1 VVQQGGKA
9 EPAKVAKPAT
19 KATKAAKDVK
29 AKESKRANVGSGL
42 ESVDDDK
49 KALIAA
55 MKALLAQIK
64 AQKAQAGDADKTVG
78 AAKDAGER
86 RMFDREY

>member
-29 AKESKRANVGSGL
+29 AKDSKRADVAR
-42 ESVDDDK
+42 SVDDDR
-49 KALIAA
+49 KALVAA
-55 MKALLAQIK
+55 MKELLAKIK
-64 AQKAQAGDADKTVG
+64 AQKAQAGDADKSAD

-86 RMFDREY
+86 RTFDREY

>member
-29 AKESKRANVGSGL
+29 AKDSKRADVAR
-42 ESVDDDK
+42 SVDDDK
-49 KALIAA
+49 KALVAA
-55 MKALLAQIK
+55 MKELLAKIK
-64 AQKAQAGDADKTVG
+64 AQKAQAGDADKSAG

-86 RMFDREY
+86 RTFDREY